1 MFGFCLTFGNCGR
14 RVETGDDIEGNPMH
28 NTWPSPAEEE
38 LTDARNLD
46 AYLIRNPEAVFLLRM
61 QGDALMGIGVM
72 SGDLLIVERGRT
84 PKNGNVVVAYVDDAW
99 LVRVFERRGDDIRLL
114 AAHPNIAPHEPSES
128 LCIDGVVTAVVR
140 KYV

>member
-1 MFGFCLTFGNCGR
+1 
-14 RVETGDDIEGNPMH
+14 MH

-38 LTDARNLD
+38 LSDVRTLD

-84 PKNGNVVVAYVDDAW
+84 PKNSNVVVAYVDDAW
-99 LVRVFERRGDDIRLL
+99 LVRRFERTGSKIRLL

-128 LCIDGVVTAVVR
+128 LRIDGVVTGVVR